1 MDIQVYKE
9 LAKSYIKLYDLFV
22 IFDFVRFQYFQ
33 KRESD
38 NFVEDIRLQVLDIQL
53 KTTPYTVA

>member
-9 LAKSYIKLYDLFV
+9 LAKSYINLYDLFV

-38 NFVEDIRLQVLDIQL
+38 NFVEDIRLQVLDI
-53 KTTPYTVA
+53 

>member
-33 KRESD
+33 KRGSD